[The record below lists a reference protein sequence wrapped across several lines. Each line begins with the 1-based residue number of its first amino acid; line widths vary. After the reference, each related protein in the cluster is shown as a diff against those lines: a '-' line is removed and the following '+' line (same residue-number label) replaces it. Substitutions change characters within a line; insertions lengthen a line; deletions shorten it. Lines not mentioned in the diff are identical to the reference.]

1 MVAAILG
8 AIALVAA
15 IVGIIITIYHWLS
28 VSYIERGE
36 SVAMIKV
43 NYMEFIGVTNML
55 MVTSCCSECCVCV

>member
-1 MVAAILG
+1 MIAAILG

-28 VSYIERGE
+28 VSYIEHGE

-43 NYMEFIGVTNML
+43 NYMGFIAVTI
-55 MVTSCCSECCVCV
+55 CSW